1 MKNFKLG
8 CYYQCYPDQ
17 KLVSSYLGTN
27 PYYNRNWTFE
37 CRYVNSKLCM
47 VDTYWDCYATE
58 ITPENEDV
66 WEFVMDPKEV
76 KVVSEDEYKYYAN
89 TDRIGKIPT
98 DCGGYKY
105 ARYFVKKNAK
115 PCSEWEIKVKS
126 DYVKYLETKV
136 NYIKQKI
143 NSLRI
148 SDSVVNCLVGND
160 WHNIKSQLTL
170 VELTYLPN
178 GRVLG
183 EYVDDCEKL
192 YIHELMDNE
201 KQAVS
206 QAAVGKL
213 RTLKKYEDLQ

>member
-37 CRYVNSKLCM
+37 CRYVNGKLCM
-47 VDTYWDCYATE
+47 VDTYWDKYATE

-66 WEFVMDPKEV
+66 WEFLMDPREV
-76 KVVSEDEYKYYAN
+76 KAVSEEEYRYYADN
-89 TDRIGKIPT
+89 DKIGKIPT

-115 PCSEWEIKVKS
+115 PCSEWELKVKS
-126 DYVKYLETKV
+126 DYVKYLEA
-136 NYIKQKI
+136 KI
-143 NSLRI
+143 NCLKQEINNLRR
-148 SDSVVNCLVGND
+148 SNNHVNCLSGSD
-160 WHNIKSQLTL
+160 WHSTKSQLTL

-178 GRVLG
+178 GRVVG
-183 EYVDDCEKL
+183 EYVDNCENL
-192 YIHELMDNE
+192 YTHELTESE
-201 KQAVS
+201 KRSVQ

-213 RTLKKYEDLQ
+213 RTLKISEDLQ